1 MFLALHTGINVAAAV
16 HLNRNSIIVGIIPDS
31 PPYSFRDV
39 EGNPTGYDVDLTR
52 ALAEAMDLQVEIRTG
67 PWEEIRSDLETGRI
81 DAIAGMYY
89 SQKRDELVDFTSP
102 YIISHH
108 SIFVR
113 PDSPPIESEQDL
125 LGKEIIVVN
134 GDIMHEYL
142 PASGLSRSPI
152 PAESPEEAIA
162 MLVSGRHDCA
172 VLSRLQALYWIS
184 EMGVSSI
191 EITGPLLNPSQ
202 ACYAVREGDIE
213 LQQHINEALSTLGQ
227 TGELK
232 RIYDEWLGVLEPR
245 GIPSGTVYKYLGAAG
260 LLVVFLVVL
269 FVVLSHLLRKQVALR
284 TEALQESE
292 ERFRSIIETSRDWI
306 WAVDREGKHT
316 FSSPAVTEIL
326 GYAPEEM
333 LGHSHVELLH
343 PEDREFVE
351 TQFERW
357 LEERKGWENLVLRW
371 RDSKGGFRCLESNAV
386 AVFDLEGNVTGFRGV
401 DRDVTERKNA
411 ENALQASERRFREL
425 AEMLPE
431 AVFETDTSLK
441 MTFANRRAFELFGY
455 AEEDLD
461 KGVDGL
467 NLIAPRD
474 REGAAM
480 YVAMRRKGNDPG
492 TVEYEAL
499 RKDGSTFP
507 ILLHAIPIEKDGKI
521 TGFRGIVVDISE
533 QKKEQQEKAELE
545 ENYQQSQKVESLG
558 RLAGGV
564 AHDLNNLLTPIL
576 GFGEI
581 LMAGFDLQDPRRG
594 QMNEIM
600 KAGTRARDLVKQLL
614 AFGRKQALDSQV
626 VDLNTVILGFEK
638 LLRRTIRE
646 DIEIRIETSEEIC
659 SIEADVGQLEQV
671 LLNLAINAQD
681 AMPTGG
687 RLEFKISRAVVD
699 GTFVRKH
706 QGAKSGVFALLE
718 VSDTGCGIDQNTLR
732 HLFEPFYSTKGQK
745 GTGLGLATVYGIVKQ
760 HDGNIWVASEP
771 GKGTMFSVYLPIA
784 DKVPP
789 GNRIGDTPLNSLD
802 VEGGNEKILL
812 VEDNE
817 PVRNMVRMTLLQK
830 GYKVFSAS
838 GGSEALAVLDS
849 GEGGFDLLLT
859 DVVMPEMNGRDLYS
873 RVSERLPEIRVL
885 YMSGYTDNVIV
896 HHGVLD
902 EGIDF
907 IQKPFTGQDLSR
919 KVREVLDG
927 CADF

>member
-1 MFLALHTGINVAAAV
+1 MFLALHAGINATAAV
-16 HLNRNSIIVGIIPDS
+16 RPNRNPIIVGIIPES
-31 PPYSFRDV
+31 PPYSFLDE
-39 EGNPTGYDVDLTR
+39 EGNPAGYDVDLTR
-52 ALAEAMDLQVEIRTG
+52 ALAGAMNLQVEIRTG

-81 DAIAGMYY
+81 DAIAGMYF

-102 YIISHH
+102 YTISHH

-113 PDSPPIESEQDL
+113 PDAPPIESEQDL
-125 LGKEIIVVN
+125 LGKEIIVIN
-134 GDIMHEYL
+134 GDIMHEHL
-142 PASGLSRSPI
+142 QASGLSRSPVL
-152 PAESPEEAIA
+152 AESHEDAIK
-162 MLVSGRHDCA
+162 MLVSGRYDCA

-184 EMGVSSI
+184 EMGVSGI

-213 LQQHINEALSTLGQ
+213 LRQHINEALSTLGQ

-269 FVVLSHLLRKQVALR
+269 FAVLSYLLRKQVAVR

-306 WAVDREGKHT
+306 WAIDTEGRDT
-316 FSSPAVTEIL
+316 FSSPAITEIL

-333 LGHSHVELLH
+333 LGHPHVELLH

-351 TQFERW
+351 NQFERW
-357 LEERKGWENLVLRW
+357 LEERKGWKNLVLRW
-371 RDSKGGFRCLESNAV
+371 RDRNGGFRYLESNAV
-386 AVFDLEGNVTGFRGV
+386 AVFDGEGNITGLRGV

-411 ENALQASERRFREL
+411 ENALQASEKRFREL

-431 AVFETDTSLK
+431 AVFETDTALK

-455 AEEDLD
+455 AGEDLD

-467 NLIAPRD
+467 DLIAPRD
-474 REGAAM
+474 RERVAT
-480 YVAMRRKGNDPG
+480 YVAMRSKGNDSG

-499 RKDGSTFP
+499 RKDGGTFP
-507 ILLHAIPIEKDGKI
+507 VLLHAIPIEKDGEI
-521 TGFRGIVVDISE
+521 TGFRGIVVDITE
-533 QKKEQQEKAELE
+533 QKKEQREKAELE
-545 ENYQQSQKVESLG
+545 EHFQQSQKVESLG

-581 LMAGFDLQDPRRG
+581 LMAGFDLHDPQRG

-614 AFGRKQALDSQV
+614 AFGRKQTLDSQT
-626 VDLNTVILGFEK
+626 VDLNKVILGFEK

-646 DIEIRIETSEEIC
+646 DIEIRIATSEETC

-687 RLEFKISRAVVD
+687 RLEFKVSRSVLDEA
-699 GTFVRKH
+699 FVKKH
-706 QGAKSGVFALLE
+706 QGAKPGVFALLE

-771 GKGTMFSVYLPIA
+771 GKGTTFSVYLPTT
-784 DKVPP
+784 DKVPHE
-789 GNRIGDTPLNSLD
+789 NRIGDTSLNSPD
-802 VEGGNEKILL
+802 VEGGTEKILL

-817 PVRNMVRMTLLQK
+817 PVRNMVRMTLLQQ
-830 GYKVFSAS
+830 GYQVFAAAD
-838 GGSEALAVLDS
+838 GSEALAVLDS
-849 GEGGFDLLLT
+849 RKGGFDLLLT

-873 RVSERLPEIRVL
+873 RVAEILPEIRVL
-885 YMSGYTDNVIV
+885 YMSGYTDDVIV

-902 EGIDF
+902 AGINF
-907 IQKPFTGQDLSR
+907 IQKPFTGQDLSQ
-919 KVREVLDG
+919 KVREVLDS
-927 CADF
+927 ADS